1 MKTGRVLLSG
11 ACISKWAVIL
21 LAALVGFIFGTVAD
35 ITIFLIVRPSLPP
48 PWCWLPPLRDYSM
61 PYFLL
66 LGILVTLL
74 LWVRYR
80 CVDWHPIVVQACA
93 VSWFLAFISR
103 IVVEALGEREGPRMD
118 AGELIFTSTLIAS
131 ANIVSILIPFFIVY
145 CIAYGFSWVYSRL
158 SSSK

>member
-61 PYFLL
+61 
-66 LGILVTLL
+66 GILSVAWYFSNT
-74 LWVRYR
+74 
-80 CVDWHPIVVQACA
+80 
-93 VSWFLAFISR
+93 F
-103 IVVEALGEREGPRMD
+103 ALGAVQVCR
-118 AGELIFTSTLIAS
+118 LAS
-131 ANIVSILIPFFIVY
+131 DCGASVCGFLVS
-145 CIAYGFSWVYSRL
+145 GFYKQDCCGSFGGA
-158 SSSK
+158 